1 MGGPP
6 SPHEVTM
13 LLRAWSGGDKE
24 ALDRLAPLVYNELHR
39 IAKRLMAG
47 QRLNHTLQ
55 ATALVNEAY
64 VRLVDAGEASWQDRA
79 HFFALCAR
87 AMRQILVD
95 HARGR
100 ASVKRGGEHI
110 MIELDEAAVAAP
122 PSPSVNLLELD
133 EALRRLAT
141 LDPRKSQVV
150 EMRFFGGL
158 SLEETAEALNVSTKT
173 VQRDW
178 DMARAWLYAE
188 LSGKHKDG

>member
-1 MGGPP
+1 
-6 SPHEVTM
+6 M

>member
-1 MGGPP
+1 
-6 SPHEVTM
+6 M

-24 ALDRLAPLVYNELHR
+24 ALDRLAPLVYNELHH
-39 IAKRLMAG
+39 IARRLMAG

-100 ASVKRGGEHI
+100 ARVKRGGEKV
-110 MIELDEAAVAAP
+110 MIELDEASVAAP
-122 PSPSVNLLELD
+122 SPAVNLLELD

-141 LDPRKSQVV
+141 LDPRKVQVV

-188 LSGKHKDG
+188 LSGKHKNG